1 MSPPIIASGLTGQPR
16 STDTTEKVS
25 PTFEQ
30 GGIMRLRFLGS
41 DSDVKECPTLYATD
55 RGTYVVQGWTVTDP
69 EALGDLRNVLEGES
83 CVEIPRE
90 LLRFAARSE
99 AEGASKP

>member
-1 MSPPIIASGLTGQPR
+1 
-16 STDTTEKVS
+16 
-25 PTFEQ
+25 
-30 GGIMRLRFLGS
+30 MRLQFLGS
-41 DSDVKECPTLYATD
+41 DSHEGDCPTLYATD

-90 LLRFAARSE
+90 LLRFAANDRAGEDS
-99 AEGASKP
+99 